1 VIPQQTGSAVAG
13 WQEVEALAG
22 SDATLASLLREVD
35 ALAVA
40 YPGAALLVPP
50 LLTANRRLVHLPAL
64 PMTPP
69 WSPSGIAAL
78 LVCDSWPGARP
89 QLLVHQS
96 LKRDAAAPANFTA
109 QYIEGDSWYSYS
121 FNAPYDPAHPAL
133 IPVVRGWLRRFDG
146 RP

>member
-1 VIPQQTGSAVAG
+1 VTQTAPVVG
-13 WQEVEALAG
+13 WEQVQARASTDAALAALIG
-22 SDATLASLLREVD
+22 EVA

-50 LLTANRRLVHLPAL
+50 LLTADRRLVHLPAL
-64 PMTPP
+64 PMGDP
-69 WSPSGIAAL
+69 WSPASVAAL
-78 LVCDSWPGARP
+78 LVCDGWPAARP

-96 LKRDAAAPANFTA
+96 LQRDGAPSANFTA
-109 QYIEGDSWYSYS
+109 QYVEGDPWYSFS